1 MRIHF
6 FPSGTT
12 DFSVK
17 NAISPW
23 HDIPLHL
30 KQAVMDERGVQVSPA
45 VFAYVN
51 EIPKNT
57 IAKHEVATTEEKN
70 PIKQDTKQGKLR
82 SFTYGKIP
90 FNYGCLPQTW
100 EDPHKA
106 EEESKCKGD
115 NDPLDLV
122 EISPGALPE
131 GAVIPVKVLGVLAMI
146 DDGEMDWKVLAISVA
161 NPLADLL
168 HDAGDIERH
177 VPGLEFTIKEWFRNY
192 KTTDGKPKNTFAY
205 KEKVMSTK
213 KALHVIEETHQSWKD
228 LVSGKTA
235 RGKLWLPK

>member
-30 KQAVMDERGVQVSPA
+30 KQAVMDERGVQISPA

-115 NDPLDLV
+115 NDPLDVV

-131 GAVIPVKVLGVLAMI
+131 GAVIPGTVKMQGEKETRLLAENKI
-146 DDGEMDWKVLAISVA
+146 KYTCSFFTFLFTFFNRRGRTVWTYHS
-161 NPLADLL
+161 LL
-168 HDAGDIERH
+168 
-177 VPGLEFTIKEWFRNY
+177 L
-192 KTTDGKPKNTFAY
+192 
-205 KEKVMSTK
+205 
-213 KALHVIEETHQSWKD
+213 
-228 LVSGKTA
+228 
-235 RGKLWLPK
+235 